1 MRGLFSFLLIAAV
14 AILLFKVVTRRATV
28 LSDDNFVAVRTL
40 SQRVLQPLE
49 SASSISMEDARKALG
64 ELRKEAEMDP
74 AHPNYGRVR
83 QALRLIELALEEKNQ
98 YLVRAQSGSARNSLD
113 AVPGEW
119 HLVGHRDKIVDR
131 AKLSQGQ
138 RSAFWTVGALKQWR
152 ARCDQYRVAIETSLR
167 PTAARSSQA
176 R

>member
-49 SASSISMEDARKALG
+49 SDSSISIEEARKALG
-64 ELRKEAEMDP
+64 ELRKEAELDP

-98 YLVRAQSGSARNSLD
+98 Y
-113 AVPGEW
+113 
-119 HLVGHRDKIVDR
+119 
-131 AKLSQGQ
+131 
-138 RSAFWTVGALKQWR
+138 
-152 ARCDQYRVAIETSLR
+152 
-167 PTAARSSQA
+167 
-176 R
+176 